1 MKDIRNIEN
10 VSWTWLGNTTEKDF
24 QVSKLYNN
32 FIQSYTTVFELQ
44 KNAVEN
50 VDKFLTLRCFIFIF
64 YFFRKR
70 RLPDNV
76 WVIFYVQFRGKSR
89 LKFIYFISSL
99 WPVFFIQFLFS
110 PNDSPCFL
118 FHLKSS
124 FCFWDI

>member
-44 KNAVEN
+44 KNAVKN

-89 LKFIYFISSL
+89 LKFIYFI
-99 WPVFFIQFLFS
+99 
-110 PNDSPCFL
+110 
-118 FHLKSS
+118 
-124 FCFWDI
+124 